1 MKKKIESKVKLANIW
16 KKITIISVI
25 LLVVSF
31 LLNAAIASNLTTTL
45 LGVSGLLLIV
55 CVVVYFGFRRN
66 ILKCVEILEGSGI
79 TIDEVSDDLDKGQTI
94 GKMRKVI
101 CGDKFF
107 SVSSPF
113 CVFSYKEILWI
124 YLRKTTTHDTGTGA
138 TTTNKNMIFCTAH
151 GKKFSL
157 NISKKLAQELVE
169 QNREKF
175 SPDLILGYK
184 MKYNKQYKEL
194 VKNYK

>member
-1 MKKKIESKVKLANIW
+1 MKGKIESKMKAAHIW
-16 KKITIISVI
+16 RYITIVAAL

-31 LLNAAIASNLTTTL
+31 LLKAMTENESTEIL
-45 LGVSGLLLIV
+45 LGGSGLLLIISF
-55 CVVVYFGFRRN
+55 VVYFGFRRN
-66 ILKCVEILEGSGI
+66 ILKCVEILEKSGI
-79 TIDEVSDDLDKGQTI
+79 TIDEVADDLDNGQSI

-113 CVFSYKEILWI
+113 CVFAYKEILWL
-124 YLRKTTTHDTGTGA
+124 YLKKTTTQNTGTGA
-138 TTTNKNMIFCTAH
+138 TTTNKTVIVCTAH

-157 NISKKLAQELVE
+157 NIPWKLAKEFVEL
-169 QNREKF
+169 NREKF
-175 SPDLILGYK
+175 PPELILGYK
-184 MKYNKQYKEL
+184 MKYNGQYKEL

>member
-1 MKKKIESKVKLANIW
+1 MKKKIESKVKFANIW
-16 KKITIISVI
+16 KYITILSALF
-25 LLVVSF
+25 LLVSF
-31 LLNAAIASNLTTTL
+31 LLNAAFESNLTTTL
-45 LGVSGLLLIV
+45 LGASGLLLIV
-55 CVVVYFGFRRN
+55 SFIVYFGFRRN
-66 ILKCVEILEGSGI
+66 ILRCVKILEDSGI
-79 TIDEVSDDLDKGQTI
+79 TIDEVSDDLDNGQTI

-138 TTTNKNMIFCTAH
+138 TTTNKSMIFCTAH

-157 NISKKLAQELVE
+157 NISKKLAKELVE

-184 MKYNKQYKEL
+184 RKYNKQYKEL
-194 VKNYK
+194 VRNNK